1 MAAAAKTSASA
12 AAAEILTVAAAVTT
26 AITSVAAAIGSPV
39 VRAPIAP
46 GTIAWCGTILRRV
59 ITRSEILR
67 SGFIRIGLPLLFRM
81 CFFDAR
87 RIGLDFFDVG
97 VDVVRGGREAVK
109 VLLGFSENFFVYRLR
124 CRGLVRV
131 GDIFSGKF
139 NDRRAA
145 AIALGECRRGF
156 VSLAVII
163 IFQVFEN
170 VADVQEGITIQADID
185 EGRLHAREDASDAA
199 LIDTADERKFFF
211 ALDINFY

>member
-12 AAAEILTVAAAVTT
+12 AAAEILTVAAAV
-26 AITSVAAAIGSPV
+26 GSPV

-67 SGFIRIGLPLLFRM
+67 SGFIRIGLPLPFRM

-139 NDRRAA
+139 N
-145 AIALGECRRGF
+145 
-156 VSLAVII
+156 
-163 IFQVFEN
+163 
-170 VADVQEGITIQADID
+170 
-185 EGRLHAREDASDAA
+185 
-199 LIDTADERKFFF
+199 
-211 ALDINFY
+211 